1 MTTTLNETIEHIL
14 LTRQLTRKDQTLLM
28 RTFANKKISTTDA
41 ALINKIY
48 DALHQ
53 GKVRVVD

>member
-1 MTTTLNETIEHIL
+1 MTTPFNETINHIL
-14 LTRQLTRKDQTLLM
+14 STRQLTRKDQTLLM
-28 RTFANKKISTTDA
+28 KTFANKKISATDA